1 MQMWVPSAFEKE
13 NHKKLYHAKYKMQI
27 LEKNHFKKFL
37 TNDDFEKAS
46 SFFFFSFLLFW
57 PLKLEKQIT
66 GFSIS
71 CEKM

>member
-46 SFFFFSFLLFW
+46 SFFFFLLSPFLAPEVGETNYWF
-57 PLKLEKQIT
+57 
-66 GFSIS
+66 
-71 CEKM
+71 